1 MVPTHM
7 IQPKLCCTQAR
18 SGPDNRMPMD
28 APFRWCIDRHR
39 VTCRLGK
46 HPWPFTNKAPNSRQ
60 PNATA
65 TELRHE
71 SGFSRSP
78 SRPWVFFQ
86 AGPGSTTGT
95 FAYRTTSCSG
105 GKKRWV
111 ISIHTGLTWMH
122 PGILPSCTPH
132 TQPRSR
138 DRPTGGQP
146 VERGANEQEVAEVPG
161 VVQDPITSAT
171 HPADGKNDRHD
182 PHDLF

>member
-78 SRPWVFFQ
+78 SRPWVFFPSRSWLHDRDLCIPHNELLGWKKTVGHLDSHRAHLDASRNPPKLYPPYPAQ
-86 AGPGSTTGT
+86 VPRPAHRGP
-95 FAYRTTSCSG
+95 ARRT
-105 GKKRWV
+105 R
-111 ISIHTGLTWMH
+111 
-122 PGILPSCTPH
+122 
-132 TQPRSR
+132 
-138 DRPTGGQP
+138 GQ
-146 VERGANEQEVAEVPG
+146 
-161 VVQDPITSAT
+161 
-171 HPADGKNDRHD
+171 
-182 PHDLF
+182 